1 MNEAVQVSETTEQT
15 GDTLLN
21 PNNVQSQPETTQ
33 EAPIPLHDDSE
44 QQDQLNLT
52 TDEHEELERPEDWP
66 EEFWDEEGPDV
77 VGLMQSYK
85 ELRTKMSQG
94 KHKAPEGDY
103 ELNVVTESGVDV
115 EEPGF
120 QTFLTWAKENGI
132 SQGAME
138 DLAVEIG
145 KSIKSETEAFELDAA
160 QEKAKLGEKAQEKI
174 TMVENLIAKAPLSDD
189 ERTNLAYS
197 LDSADSINA
206 FIKYHQAITNEGIP
220 ITPAVNSGQ
229 MTKEELDA
237 AVNDP
242 RWLSDAN
249 WRQGIEKRWM
259 EANS

>member
-1 MNEAVQVSETTEQT
+1 
-15 GDTLLN
+15 
-21 PNNVQSQPETTQ
+21 
-33 EAPIPLHDDSE
+33 
-44 QQDQLNLT
+44 
-52 TDEHEELERPEDWP
+52 
-66 EEFWDEEGPDV
+66 
-77 VGLMQSYK
+77 
-85 ELRTKMSQG
+85 
-94 KHKAPEGDY
+94 
-103 ELNVVTESGVDV
+103 
-115 EEPGF
+115 
-120 QTFLTWAKENGI
+120 
-132 SQGAME
+132 ME